1 LINITPAPILT
12 WLKRLHDRV
21 LGVMKMLGRVLVFRG
36 IAAADMAALQTKAQ
50 VDPAIT
56 HF

>member
-1 LINITPAPILT
+1 
-12 WLKRLHDRV
+12 
-21 LGVMKMLGRVLVFRG
+21 MLGRVLVFRG